1 MLMGSQA
8 DSPVGEKIKKFCQE
22 LDIPCHVRVTSAHK
36 GTDRTLKMLAKFEG
50 AFISNQQLSLVVNIV
65 LILQASAIYYI
76 HLCLL

>member
-22 LDIPCHVRVTSAHK
+22 LGIPCHVRVTSAHK

-50 AFISNQQLSLVVNIV
+50 TFILNQQLSLVVNIV
-65 LILQASAIYYI
+65 LVFES
-76 HLCLL
+76 